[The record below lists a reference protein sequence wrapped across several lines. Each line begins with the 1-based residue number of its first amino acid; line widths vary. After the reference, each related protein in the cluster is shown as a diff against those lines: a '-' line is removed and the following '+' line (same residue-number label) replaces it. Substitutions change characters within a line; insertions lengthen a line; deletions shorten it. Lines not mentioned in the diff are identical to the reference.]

1 MDIIDVMMCRL
12 GRYDTKIDA
21 MYGVWQLLEGDNKI
35 LFGEVVSRYMNDA
48 IDAFV
53 PDEPDQDEEIIASFP
68 EVSETVRTLKM
79 ANTPYYMLGV
89 EMIAYAM
96 VLTKTSWG
104 MAPWVALTKA
114 VRQYENYHLDVA

>member
-1 MDIIDVMMCRL
+1 MDIIDVIMYRL

-96 VLTKTSWG
+96 VLMKTSWG

>member
-1 MDIIDVMMCRL
+1 MDIIDVMLCRL

>member
-1 MDIIDVMMCRL
+1 MDIIDVIMYRL

-53 PDEPDQDEEIIASFP
+53 PDEPDQDEEFIASFP

-96 VLTKTSWG
+96 ALTKTSWG
-104 MAPWVALTKA
+104 MAPWEALTKA
-114 VRQYENYHLDVA
+114 VRQYEDYHLDVA